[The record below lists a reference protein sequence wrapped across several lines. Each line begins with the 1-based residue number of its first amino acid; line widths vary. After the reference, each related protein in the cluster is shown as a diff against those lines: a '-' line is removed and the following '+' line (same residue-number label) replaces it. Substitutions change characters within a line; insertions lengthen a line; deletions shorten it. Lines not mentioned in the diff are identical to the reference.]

1 MDVHD
6 REIRS
11 FNMSRIRGK
20 DTKPE
25 MIVRRAC
32 HALGLR
38 FRLHRKDLPGK
49 PDLVV
54 PRHKTVVFVHGCFWH
69 SHDCRYG
76 RVVPATNAE
85 FWRDKRAGT
94 VERDK
99 KKADELRAMGWRV
112 LNYWEC
118 ETKPK
123 RMDELL
129 DRIASD
135 FELYS
140 DSAH

>member
-6 REIRS
+6 KETRS

-25 MIVRRAC
+25 MIVRRVC

-49 PDLVV
+49 PDLVFAK
-54 PRHKTVVFVHGCFWH
+54 HKTVVFVHGCFWH

-76 RVVPATNAE
+76 RVVPKTNAE
-85 FWRDKRAGT
+85 FWREKRAAT
-94 VERDK
+94 VERDRE
-99 KKADELRAMGWRV
+99 KARQLEALGWRV
-112 LNYWEC
+112 LEYWEC
-118 ETKPK
+118 ETRAKVVDTLP
-123 RMDELL
+123 
-129 DRIASD
+129 DRIAKD
-135 FELYS
+135 FDLYPEYRI
-140 DSAH
+140 

>member
-6 REIRS
+6 RETRS

-49 PDLVV
+49 PDLVF
-54 PRHKTVVFVHGCFWH
+54 PKHKTVVFIHGCFWH

-76 RVVPATNAE
+76 RVVPATNTE
-85 FWRDKRAGT
+85 FWQAKRAAT
-94 VERDK
+94 VERDRR
-99 KKADELRAMGWRV
+99 KAKELRALGWRV
-112 LNYWEC
+112 LEYWEC
-118 ETKPK
+118 QTRPK
-123 RMDELL
+123 AVDDLIE
-129 DRIASD
+129 RIAQD
-135 FELYS
+135 FGLYRDRAS
-140 DSAH
+140 

>member
-1 MDVHD
+1 MA
-6 REIRS
+6 
-11 FNMSRIRGK
+11 RIRGK

-49 PDLVV
+49 PDLVF
-54 PRHKTVVFVHGCFWH
+54 PKHKTVVFVHGCFWH

-76 RVVPATNAE
+76 RVVPATNPE
-85 FWRDKRAGT
+85 FWRDKRAAT
-94 VERDK
+94 VERDR
-99 KKADELRAMGWRV
+99 KKADELRALGWRV
-112 LNYWEC
+112 LEYWEC

-123 RMDELL
+123 QLEVLVE
-129 DRIASD
+129 RIASD
-135 FELYS
+135 FPLYPS
-140 DSAH
+140 EPS